1 LATSLQATGYS
12 LFQPETKNKNIQLIL
27 LILSKKIKI
36 QTNQIIQLRAL
47 SYELSAVQSTRRGN
61 MLKTRITELFG
72 IERPIV
78 QGGLMWIAR
87 AELAAAVGNAG
98 GIGFMTAL
106 TFEDAEDLRA
116 EIRKCREM
124 TDKPFGINLTFL
136 PSLRT
141 IDYPAYIKVC
151 IEEGIKFIETAGRNP
166 EPYMDQLKAAGIKVV
181 HKCTSVRHAI
191 KAEKIG
197 CDVVSIDGFEAAGH
211 PGEDDVTSLILI
223 PLTRDAIS
231 LPIIASG
238 GFADGRGLVG
248 CLGLGADGMNMG
260 TRFVA
265 TKEAPVHEN
274 VKQALVNHG
283 ERDTR
288 LIMRTLRNTER
299 VLHNPIVD
307 KVLDIES
314 KGDTKIEDIAPFV
327 SGMVGKEMLDDGE
340 MEKGVLSA
348 GQSMGLVKDIP
359 SCRELFDRIMAEAE
373 AIINSKFAQA
383 IK

>member
-1 LATSLQATGYS
+1 
-12 LFQPETKNKNIQLIL
+12 
-27 LILSKKIKI
+27 
-36 QTNQIIQLRAL
+36 
-47 SYELSAVQSTRRGN
+47 

-106 TFEDAEDLRA
+106 THEQPEDLRA

-124 TDKPFGINLTFL
+124 TDKPFGVNLTFL

-141 IDYPAYIKVC
+141 IDYPAYIQVC
-151 IEEGIKFIETAGRNP
+151 IAEGIKFIETAGRNP
-166 EPYMDQLKAAGIKVV
+166 EPYMDQLKSAGIRVV
-181 HKCTSVRHAI
+181 HKCTSVRHAV

-223 PLTRDAIS
+223 PLTRDAIDI
-231 LPIIASG
+231 PIIASG

-265 TKEAPVHEN
+265 TQEAPVHEN

-314 KGDTKIEDIAPFV
+314 RGNTKIEDIAPFV
-327 SGMVGKEMLDDGE
+327 SGLVGQEMLEDGQ
-340 MEKGVLSA
+340 MDKGVLSA
-348 GQSMGLVKDIP
+348 GQSMGLVRDIP
-359 SCRELFDRIMAEAE
+359 TCQELFDRIMAEAQD
-373 AIINSKFAQA
+373 IIREKFAQVIA
-383 IK
+383 

>member
-1 LATSLQATGYS
+1 
-12 LFQPETKNKNIQLIL
+12 
-27 LILSKKIKI
+27 
-36 QTNQIIQLRAL
+36 
-47 SYELSAVQSTRRGN
+47 

-87 AELAAAVGNAG
+87 ADLASAVGNAG

-106 TFEDAEDLRA
+106 TFEEPEDLRA
-116 EIRKCREM
+116 EIHKCRQM

-141 IDYPAYIKVC
+141 VDYPTYIKVC
-151 IEEGIKFIETAGRNP
+151 IEEGIKFVETAGRNP
-166 EPYMDQLKAAGIKVV
+166 EPYMDQLKAAGIKVI
-181 HKCTSVRHAI
+181 HKCTSVRHAV

-223 PLTRDAIS
+223 PLTRDAIEI
-231 LPIIASG
+231 PIIASG

-265 TKEAPVHEN
+265 TQEAPVHEN
-274 VKQALVNHG
+274 VKQALVSHG

-307 KVLDIES
+307 QVLDIEG
-314 KGDTKIEDIAPFV
+314 KGNTKIEDIAPYV
-327 SGMVGKEMLDDGE
+327 SGLVGKEMLEDGE
-340 MEKGVLSA
+340 MGKGVLSV
-348 GQSMGLVKDIP
+348 GQSMGLVRDIP
-359 SCRELFDRIMAEAE
+359 TCQELFDRIMAEAVD
-373 AIINSKFAQA
+373 IIKEKFSRTLNR
-383 IK
+383 I

>member
-1 LATSLQATGYS
+1 
-12 LFQPETKNKNIQLIL
+12 
-27 LILSKKIKI
+27 
-36 QTNQIIQLRAL
+36 
-47 SYELSAVQSTRRGN
+47 
-61 MLKTRITELFG
+61 MLKTRITKLFG

-87 AELAAAVGNAG
+87 AELASAVANAG

-106 TFEDAEDLRA
+106 TFPEADLLRA

-124 TDKPFGINLTFL
+124 TDKPFGVNLTFL
-136 PSLRT
+136 PSLRP
-141 IDYPAYIKVC
+141 IDYPAYIDVC
-151 IEEGIKFIETAGRNP
+151 IDEGIKFIETAGRNP
-166 EPYMDQLKAAGIKVV
+166 EPYMAQLKSADIKVV

-238 GFADGRGLVG
+238 GFADGRGLIG

-265 TKEAPVHEN
+265 TQEAPVHDN

-299 VLHNPIVD
+299 VLRNPTVD

-327 SGMVGKEMLDDGE
+327 SGLVGKEMLEDGD
-340 MEKGVLSA
+340 MEKGVLSS
-348 GQSMGLVKDIP
+348 GQSMGLVRDIP
-359 SCRELFDRIMAEAE
+359 TCRELLDRIMAEAE
-373 AIINSKFAQA
+373 EIIKEKFAQV
-383 IK
+383 IN

>member
-1 LATSLQATGYS
+1 MIFTGS
-12 LFQPETKNKNIQLIL
+12 AR
-27 LILSKKIKI
+27 KKRKRLMI
-36 QTNQIIQLRAL
+36 
-47 SYELSAVQSTRRGN
+47 
-61 MLKTRITELFG
+61 KTRITELFG

-87 AELAAAVGNAG
+87 AELTSAVANAG

-106 TFEDAEDLRA
+106 TFQEPEDLRA
-116 EIRKCREM
+116 EIRKCRQM
-124 TDKPFGINLTFL
+124 TNKPFGVNLTFL

-151 IEEGIKFIETAGRNP
+151 VEEGIEFIETAGRNP
-166 EPYMDQLKAAGIKVV
+166 EPYMAQLKSAGMKVV
-181 HKCTSVRHAI
+181 HKCTSVRHAV

-197 CDVVSIDGFEAAGH
+197 CDAVSIDGFEAAGH

-223 PLTRDAIS
+223 PLTRDAIKI
-231 LPIIASG
+231 PIIASG

-265 TKEAPVHEN
+265 TREAPVHDN
-274 VKQALVNHG
+274 VKQALVTHG

-299 VLHNPIVD
+299 VMHNQTVD
-307 KVLDIES
+307 KVLEIES
-314 KGDTKIEDIAPFV
+314 RGNTKIEDIVPYV
-327 SGMVGKEMLDDGE
+327 SGLVGKEMLADGQ
-340 MEKGVLSA
+340 MDKGVLSA
-348 GQSMGLVKDIP
+348 GQSMGFIRDVP
-359 SCRELFDRIMAEAE
+359 TCRELLDRIMKAAEE
-373 AIINSKFAQA
+373 IIQERFSQV

>member
-1 LATSLQATGYS
+1 MRR
-12 LFQPETKNKNIQLIL
+12 LIM
-27 LILSKKIKI
+27 IK
-36 QTNQIIQLRAL
+36 TP
-47 SYELSAVQSTRRGN
+47 
-61 MLKTRITELFG
+61 ITEMFG

-78 QGGLMWIAR
+78 QGGLMWIAT
-87 AELAAAVGNAG
+87 AQLASAVANAG

-106 TFEDAEDLRA
+106 TFQETEDLRA
-116 EIRKCREM
+116 EIRKCRKM
-124 TDKPFGINLTFL
+124 TNKPFGVNLTFL

-151 IEEGIKFIETAGRNP
+151 MEEGIQFIETAGRNP
-166 EPYMDQLKAAGIKVV
+166 EPYMEQLKSAGIKVV
-181 HKCTSVRHAI
+181 HKCTSVRHAV

-197 CDVVSIDGFEAAGH
+197 CDAVSIDGFEAAGH

-223 PLTRDAIS
+223 PLTRDAIKI
-231 LPIIASG
+231 PIIASG
-238 GFADGRGLVG
+238 GFANGRGLVG

-265 TKEAPVHEN
+265 TREAPVHDN

-307 KVLDIES
+307 KVLEIES
-314 KGDTKIEDIAPFV
+314 RGNTKIEDIVPYV
-327 SGMVGKEMLDDGE
+327 SGLVGKEMLEDGQ
-340 MEKGVLSA
+340 MDKGVLSV
-348 GQSMGLVKDIP
+348 GQSMGFIRDIP
-359 SCRELFDRIMAEAE
+359 TCRELLDGIMKEAE
-373 AIINSKFAQA
+373 EIIQEKFAQV
-383 IK
+383 II

>member
-1 LATSLQATGYS
+1 
-12 LFQPETKNKNIQLIL
+12 
-27 LILSKKIKI
+27 
-36 QTNQIIQLRAL
+36 
-47 SYELSAVQSTRRGN
+47 

-87 AELAAAVGNAG
+87 AELASAVGNAG

-106 TFEDAEDLRA
+106 TFEEPEDLRA

-124 TDKPFGINLTFL
+124 TDKPFGVNLTFL

-166 EPYMDQLKAAGIKVV
+166 EPYMEQLKTAGIKVV
-181 HKCTSVRHAI
+181 HKCTSVRHAL

-223 PLTRDAIS
+223 PLTRDAINI
-231 LPIIASG
+231 PIIASG

-265 TKEAPVHEN
+265 TQEAPVHEN
-274 VKQALVNHG
+274 VKQALVAHG

-307 KVLDIES
+307 EVLNIES

-327 SGMVGKEMLDDGE
+327 SGLVGKEMLEDGE
-340 MEKGVLSA
+340 MGKGVLSA
-348 GQSMGLVKDIP
+348 GQSMGLVQDIP
-359 SCRELFDRIMAEAE
+359 TCQELFDRIMAEAE
-373 AIINSKFAQA
+373 EIIKSKFSQV
-383 IK
+383 IP

>member
-1 LATSLQATGYS
+1 
-12 LFQPETKNKNIQLIL
+12 
-27 LILSKKIKI
+27 
-36 QTNQIIQLRAL
+36 
-47 SYELSAVQSTRRGN
+47 

-72 IERPIV
+72 IEKPIV

-106 TFEDAEDLRA
+106 TFEEPEDLRI

-151 IEEGIKFIETAGRNP
+151 IEEGIKFVETAGRNP

-223 PLTRDAIS
+223 PLTRDAIDI
-231 LPIIASG
+231 PIIASG

-265 TKEAPVHEN
+265 TQEAPVHEN

-327 SGMVGKEMLDDGE
+327 SGLVGKEMLTDGE
-340 MEKGVLSA
+340 MQKGVLSA

-359 SCRELFDRIMAEAE
+359 TCQELFDRIMAEAE
-373 AIINSKFAQA
+373 AIIKSKFSQA
-383 IK
+383 IT